1 MFLLYYFYVYL
12 GFIVVF
18 SKMLYYNREKASDY
32 FVRITNFQ
40 EVFSL
45 YYESQLQLLRNAFRK
60 CRIQTV
66 IADLSLP
73 ADQHPEL
80 KHYHSLSQQLDNTR
94 PLQDYIPPLLPE
106 TIYRMSDPFGCRYLY
121 FQLPDF
127 PKNTVLVIGPY
138 LNKSPSSREIMEW
151 SENENIAPLQ
161 QKNLAL
167 FYSSVPILPDHSHI
181 FILLDAF
188 AELLWGDNA
197 YQLQDVSLHTSDFA
211 EPLATQ
217 KASSSQED
225 TLWFMQ
231 NVEQRYAYE
240 NQLMDAV
247 SKGQLHKADIL
258 FSGLSTFSMEQ
269 RVADPVANVKNYCI
283 IINTLLRKAAERG
296 GVHPIYIDRTS
307 SDFAMQIE
315 QLRSL
320 DTVSQFLTEMFQT
333 YCRLVRKHAIK
344 NFSPPVQK
352 ALIYIDSHL
361 SDNLTLRTLAD
372 TLNIS
377 GSYLSTLFKKETGQ
391 TLTTYINTQRIKYA
405 KHLLD
410 TTKLQVQTVAQ
421 HCGILDVQYFSKL
434 FKSITGTSPK
444 HYRQTR
450 PR

>member
-1 MFLLYYFYVYL
+1 M
-12 GFIVVF
+12 
-18 SKMLYYNREKASDY
+18 
-32 FVRITNFQ
+32 
-40 EVFSL
+40 
-45 YYESQLQLLRNAFRK
+45 YYEPQLQLLRNTFRK

-73 ADQHPEL
+73 ASEHPEL
-80 KHYHSLSQQLDNTR
+80 RHYYSFSQPLDNTR
-94 PLQDYIPPLLPE
+94 PLQEYIPPVAPE

-121 FQLPDF
+121 FQLPEY

-138 LNKSPSSREIMEW
+138 LSKSPTSQEIMEW

-161 QKNLAL
+161 QKNLEL
-167 FYSSVPILPDHSHI
+167 FYSSVPILPEHSHI

-197 YQLQDVSLHTSDFA
+197 YQMQDVSLHTSDFMT
-211 EPLATQ
+211 PLSTQ
-217 KASSSQED
+217 KAPSLHED

-240 NQLMDAV
+240 NQIMNAV

-269 RVADPVANVKNYCI
+269 RASDPVANVKNYCI
-283 IINTLLRKAAERG
+283 IMNTLLRKAAEQG
-296 GVHPIYIDRTS
+296 GVHPMYIDRTS
-307 SDFAMQIE
+307 SDFAMKIE

-320 DTVSQFLTEMFQT
+320 DTVSQFMTDMFQT

-344 NFSPPVQK
+344 NYSPPIQK
-352 ALIYIDSHL
+352 ALVYIDSHL
-361 SDNLTLRTLAD
+361 SDNLTLRTLAE

-377 GSYLSTLFKKETGQ
+377 SSYLSTLFKKETGH
-391 TLTTYINTQRIKYA
+391 TLTAYINAQRIKHA
-405 KHLLD
+405 KYLLE
-410 TTKLQVQTVAQ
+410 TTKLQVQTIAQ

-434 FKSITGTSPK
+434 FKSITGTTPK
-444 HYRQTR
+444 YYRQTKHR
-450 PR
+450 K